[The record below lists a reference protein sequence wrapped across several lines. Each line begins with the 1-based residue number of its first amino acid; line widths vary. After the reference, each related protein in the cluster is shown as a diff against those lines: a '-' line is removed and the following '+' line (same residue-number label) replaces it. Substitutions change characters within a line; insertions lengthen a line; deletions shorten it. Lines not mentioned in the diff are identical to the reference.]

1 MRVKYLKFICINV
14 KTSILCL
21 ILNTDK
27 FIRNIF
33 ELHKLAMSSVS
44 DLAALVVN
52 DLRISSE
59 SQTLEDVHVDQ
70 SVESTVQAKEVVVV
84 QRN

>member
-1 MRVKYLKFICINV
+1 
-14 KTSILCL
+14 
-21 ILNTDK
+21 
-27 FIRNIF
+27 
-33 ELHKLAMSSVS
+33 MSSVS

-52 DLRISSE
+52 YLRISSE